1 MGSVNALKEDLQKLA
16 DPAKAKVLQRF
27 FKTRPGE
34 YGEGDVFLGLTVPQG
49 RKIAKKYKDLSL
61 QEIKELLESE
71 VHEERFCALIILILR
86 YRVAEEEKDRVVK
99 KEIYNFYLGNT
110 LQVNSWDLVD
120 LSAPLIVGTYLQDKK
135 REVLYELAKSSSL
148 WERRIAIISTLGLI
162 RKGEF
167 DDCLKI
173 AEILIEDKQD
183 LIHKAA
189 GWMLR
194 EVGNRNAAALK
205 NFLARRYKNMPR
217 TMLRYAIERL
227 PEDLRQRYLK
237 GEV

>member
-16 DPAKAKVLQRF
+16 DPAKAKILQSF
-27 FKTRPGE
+27 FRTGPGE
-34 YGEGDVFLGLTVPQG
+34 YGEGDVFLGLTVSKS
-49 RKIAKKYKDLSL
+49 REISKKHKDLSL
-61 QEIKELLESE
+61 EDIKELLESKI
-71 VHEERFCALIILILR
+71 HEERFCALVILILR
-86 YRVAEEEKDRVVK
+86 YQIAEKEKNCAMK
-99 KEIYNFYLGNT
+99 KKIYNFYLDNT
-110 LQVNSWDLVD
+110 LKINNWDLVD
-120 LSAPLIVGTYLQDKK
+120 LSAPLIVGAYLQDKK

-148 WERRIAIISTLGLI
+148 WERRIAIISTLSLI
-162 RKGEF
+162 RKEEF
-167 DDCLKI
+167 YDCLKI
-173 AEILIEDKQD
+173 ADILLKDKQD
-183 LIHKAA
+183 LIHKAT

-194 EVGNRNAAALK
+194 EVGNRNAVTLK